1 MANKSHNFASFMQK
15 TTSQLCFLIK
25 ISYLCRQNG
34 NSQIIIGT
42 KRNTSKMIKETIS
55 PVQNA
60 GKRMSPEEKPWFNH
74 SQMIANI
81 MSARMKEL
89 GMTQKMLAEKMNC
102 TQQYISKIL
111 KGRENLSL
119 EAISKIENAL
129 DVHFLQMDE

>member
-1 MANKSHNFASFMQK
+1 
-15 TTSQLCFLIK
+15 
-25 ISYLCRQNG
+25 
-34 NSQIIIGT
+34 
-42 KRNTSKMIKETIS
+42 MIKETIS
-55 PVQNA
+55 PIQNA
-60 GKRMSPEEKPWFNH
+60 GTQMSQEEKSWFNH

-119 EAISKIENAL
+119 EAINEIENAL
-129 DVHFLQMDE
+129 DIHFLQMNE

>member
-1 MANKSHNFASFMQK
+1 
-15 TTSQLCFLIK
+15 
-25 ISYLCRQNG
+25 
-34 NSQIIIGT
+34 
-42 KRNTSKMIKETIS
+42 MIKETIS
-55 PVQNA
+55 PVRNKGAQ
-60 GKRMSPEEKPWFNH
+60 MSQEEKPWFNH

-81 MSARMKEL
+81 MSARMKDL

-129 DVHFLQMDE
+129 YIHFLQMDE

>member
-1 MANKSHNFASFMQK
+1 
-15 TTSQLCFLIK
+15 
-25 ISYLCRQNG
+25 
-34 NSQIIIGT
+34 
-42 KRNTSKMIKETIS
+42 MIKEALS
-55 PVQNA
+55 PAQKA
-60 GKRMSPEEKPWFNH
+60 GTQMSQEEKPWFSH

-119 EAISKIENAL
+119 EAINKIENAL
-129 DVHFLQMDE
+129 NIHFLQMNE

>member
-1 MANKSHNFASFMQK
+1 MAIA
-15 TTSQLCFLIK
+15 K
-25 ISYLCRQNG
+25 IIN
-34 NSQIIIGT
+34 GT
-42 KRNTSKMIKETIS
+42 KRNTSEMIKETIS

-60 GKRMSPEEKPWFNH
+60 GTQMGQEEKPWLSH
-74 SQMIANI
+74 SQMIANA

-119 EAISKIENAL
+119 EAINKIENTL
-129 DVHFLQMDE
+129 DIHFLQMNE

>member
-1 MANKSHNFASFMQK
+1 
-15 TTSQLCFLIK
+15 
-25 ISYLCRQNG
+25 
-34 NSQIIIGT
+34 
-42 KRNTSKMIKETIS
+42 MIKETKS

-60 GKRMSPEEKPWFNH
+60 GTLIGQEEKSWLNH
-74 SQMIANI
+74 SQMIASI

-119 EAISKIENAL
+119 EALSRIENAL
-129 DVHFLQMDE
+129 NIHFLQMDK

>member
-1 MANKSHNFASFMQK
+1 
-15 TTSQLCFLIK
+15 
-25 ISYLCRQNG
+25 
-34 NSQIIIGT
+34 
-42 KRNTSKMIKETIS
+42 MIKETIS
-55 PVQNA
+55 PVQNKGA
-60 GKRMSPEEKPWFNH
+60 QMSQEEKPWFNH

-89 GMTQKMLAEKMNC
+89 GMTQKMLAENMNC

-129 DVHFLQMDE
+129 DIHFLQTNE

>member
-1 MANKSHNFASFMQK
+1 M
-15 TTSQLCFLIK
+15 
-25 ISYLCRQNG
+25 
-34 NSQIIIGT
+34 
-42 KRNTSKMIKETIS
+42 RNTSKMIKETIS

-60 GKRMSPEEKPWFNH
+60 GTQMSQEEKPRFNH

-119 EAISKIENAL
+119 EAICKIENVL
-129 DVHFLQMDE
+129 DIHFLQMDE

>member
-1 MANKSHNFASFMQK
+1 M
-15 TTSQLCFLIK
+15 CFLIK
-25 ISYLCRQNG
+25 ISYLCSQNG
-34 NSQIIIGT
+34 NKPNIIGT
-42 KRNTSKMIKETIS
+42 KRNTSKMIKEALS
-55 PVQNA
+55 PAQKA
-60 GKRMSPEEKPWFNH
+60 GTQMSQEEKPWFNH
-74 SQMIANI
+74 SQTIANI

-129 DVHFLQMDE
+129 DIHFLQMNE

>member
-1 MANKSHNFASFMQK
+1 
-15 TTSQLCFLIK
+15 
-25 ISYLCRQNG
+25 
-34 NSQIIIGT
+34 
-42 KRNTSKMIKETIS
+42 MIKETTS
-55 PVQNA
+55 PVQNIGA
-60 GKRMSPEEKPWFNH
+60 QMSQEEKPWFNH
-74 SQMIANI
+74 SQMIAKI

-129 DVHFLQMDE
+129 AIHFLQMNE

>member
-1 MANKSHNFASFMQK
+1 
-15 TTSQLCFLIK
+15 
-25 ISYLCRQNG
+25 
-34 NSQIIIGT
+34 
-42 KRNTSKMIKETIS
+42 MIKETLS
-55 PVQNA
+55 PVQKA
-60 GKRMSPEEKPWFNH
+60 GTQMSQEEKSWFSH

-129 DVHFLQMDE
+129 NIHFLKMNE